1 MSIKI
6 KQRKP
11 YLVKEVG
18 EWKFTF
24 HYKERSIERTF
35 LSITSASGIFNCRV
49 GGNTHAYGYLLTAAR
64 QNRLD
69 QLQGYIVSLLIP
81 AMAMTQDQELTR
93 GVQNAIVEWQKRKE
107 AEGAEKAKAV
117 TEAEE
122 MASQAFMES
131 VVERSQMSKKE
142 AKAASEADKAEMRAI
157 LSEDADKS
165 AEQEQNEEEG
175 Q

>member
-24 HYKERSIERTF
+24 HYKEGSIERTF
-35 LSITSASGIFNCRV
+35 LSITSTSGIYSMHI
-49 GGNTHAYGYLLTAAR
+49 GGNTHAYGYLLAAAK
-64 QNRLD
+64 QGLD
-69 QLQGYIVSLLIP
+69 SQLAGYITTLFIP
-81 AMAMTQDQELTR
+81 AMAMTQDQELTS
-93 GVQNAIVEWQKRKE
+93 GVQKAIVEWQKRKE

-117 TEAEE
+117 TDSEE

-142 AKAASEADKAEMRAI
+142 AKAASEADKGLMREI
-157 LSEDADKS
+157 LNEDK
-165 AEQEQNEEEG
+165 EG
-175 Q
+175 E

>member
-24 HYKERSIERTF
+24 HYKEGSIEKTF
-35 LSITSASGIFNCRV
+35 LSITSTSGIFNCRI
-49 GGNTHAYGYLLTAAR
+49 GGNTHAYGYLLAAAK
-64 QNRLD
+64 QDLD
-69 QLQGYIVSLLIP
+69 SQLAGYITTLFIP
-81 AMAMTQDQELTR
+81 AMAMTQDQELTS
-93 GVQNAIVEWQKRKE
+93 GVQKAIVEWQKRKE
-107 AEGAEKAKAV
+107 AEAKSAAKAV
-117 TEAEE
+117 TDSEE

-142 AKAASEADKAEMRAI
+142 AKAASEADKELMREA
-157 LSEDADKS
+157 LNEDADKS
-165 AEQEQNEEEG
+165 AEQEQNK
-175 Q
+175 

>member
-24 HYKERSIERTF
+24 HYKEGSIERTF
-35 LSITSASGIFNCRV
+35 LSITSTSGIYSMHI
-49 GGNTHAYGYLLTAAR
+49 GGNTHAYGYLLAAAK
-64 QNRLD
+64 QGLD
-69 QLQGYIVSLLIP
+69 SQLAGYITTLFIP
-81 AMAMTQDQELTR
+81 AMAMTQDQGLTI
-93 GVQNAIVEWQKRKE
+93 GVQKAIVEWQKRKE

-117 TEAEE
+117 TDSEE

-142 AKAASEADKAEMRAI
+142 AKAASEADKELMREV
-157 LSEDADKS
+157 L
-165 AEQEQNEEEG
+165 NEKEGEE
-175 Q
+175 

>member
-24 HYKERSIERTF
+24 HYKEGSIEKTF
-35 LSITSASGIFNCRV
+35 LSITSDSGMFNCRI
-49 GGNTHAYGYLLTAAR
+49 GGRNEMYYFLLHVAMKDDIPV
-64 QNRLD
+64 LHD
-69 QLQGYIVSLLIP
+69 YI
-81 AMAMTQDQELTR
+81 TR
-93 GVQNAIVEWQKRKE
+93 VACLASIWNDTKLASEVNNALNDWQKRKE
-107 AEGAEKAKAV
+107 AKGAEKAKAV
-117 TEAEE
+117 TDSEE

-142 AKAASEADKAEMRAI
+142 AKAASEADKELMREI
-157 LSEDADKS
+157 LNEKEGEDG
-165 AEQEQNEEEG
+165 E
-175 Q
+175 

>member
-24 HYKERSIERTF
+24 HYKEGSIERTF
-35 LSITSASGIFNCRV
+35 LSITSTSGIFNCRI
-49 GGNTHAYGYLLTAAR
+49 GGNTHAYGYLLAAAKQER
-64 QNRLD
+64 VD
-69 QLQGYIVSLLIP
+69 QLQGYIVSLFIP
-81 AMAMTQDQELTR
+81 AMAMTQDQELTS
-93 GVQNAIVEWQKRKE
+93 GVQKAIVEWQKRKE
-107 AEGAEKAKAV
+107 AEGAKKAKAV
-117 TEAEE
+117 TDSEE

-142 AKAASEADKAEMRAI
+142 AKAASEADKELMREV
-157 LSEDADKS
+157 L
-165 AEQEQNEEEG
+165 NEKDNGE
-175 Q
+175 